1 MPLYSPLSLRL
12 PTTIFLLPLLRR
24 LFLLLKFIILDWQ
37 PVFQN
42 HKSITTRSMML
53 TGGTLFVSMYRQNT
67 FDEFTINFA
76 NKYMQSYD

>member
-42 HKSITTRSMML
+42 HESITTRSMML
-53 TGGTLFVSMYRQNT
+53 TGGTLLVSMYRQNT